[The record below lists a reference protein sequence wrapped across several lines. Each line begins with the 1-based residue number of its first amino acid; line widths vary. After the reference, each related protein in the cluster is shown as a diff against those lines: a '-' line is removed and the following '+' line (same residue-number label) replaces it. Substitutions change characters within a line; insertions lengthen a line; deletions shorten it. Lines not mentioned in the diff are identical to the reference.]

1 MGSKLIRG
9 PGYGRPVGMT
19 VTLPYPE
26 ELVARTLT
34 VILKTDG
41 FIELQGAVGNLELGK
56 AMLES
61 GVKRLEQ
68 WHEQLAKQ
76 KAEDE
81 AKTKAFVGETGQA

>member
-1 MGSKLIRG
+1 
-9 PGYGRPVGMT
+9 

>member
-1 MGSKLIRG
+1 M
-9 PGYGRPVGMT
+9 
-19 VTLPYPE
+19 TLPYPE